1 MTIDHHTALEETVFR
16 ALNWDGGR
24 LLDTLAVTLS
34 ARWFGVITGV
44 AIVVAIAVATGR
56 RRLALLVA
64 FAVALVMSDLVG
76 AQVLRP
82 LVGRMRPCFALRETV
97 RWLAPASDVGS
108 FPSLHAANFFAM
120 AFVAWAADRRIGIA
134 ALAIAAAVALSRVYV
149 GVHWPTD
156 VLAGAAW
163 GTLCAF
169 TALAVARRRIGPA
182 PGAGR
187 DERPLE
193 RG

>member
-1 MTIDHHTALEETVFR
+1 MTIDHHTALEESVFR

-34 ARWFGVITGV
+34 ARWFGVITGA
-44 AIVVAIAVATGR
+44 AIVIAIAAATGR

-64 FAVALVMSDLVG
+64 FAVALVLSDVVG

-97 RWLAPASDVGS
+97 RWLAPAS
-108 FPSLHAANFFAM
+108 
-120 AFVAWAADRRIGIA
+120 
-134 ALAIAAAVALSRVYV
+134 
-149 GVHWPTD
+149 
-156 VLAGAAW
+156 
-163 GTLCAF
+163 
-169 TALAVARRRIGPA
+169 
-182 PGAGR
+182 GAGR